1 MKLRFR
7 QQQEGLTH
15 IMQRLFRVPK
25 LVLVEFRQRLI
36 GENRVVAPF
45 QHGLQQFGCG
55 PVLAFPLFMDGHSPG
70 GLRPEG
76 AALAQPVALHGF
88 FLLPLFFQCPGQRKQ
103 VLLL

>member
-25 LVLVEFRQRLI
+25 LVLVELCQRLV

-55 PVLAFPLFMDGHSPG
+55 PEVIDGAIYGKNTEAYSVDEMRALIDAFLK
-70 GLRPEG
+70 RPAVEG
-76 AALAQPVALHGF
+76 NGEA
-88 FLLPLFFQCPGQRKQ
+88 
-103 VLLL
+103 